1 MYKEP
6 VKQSKGKYNSV
17 EEFLQAKANKA
28 SERLK
33 NVDLSI
39 LKKLHQD
46 A

>member
-1 MYKEP
+1 MYKEQ
-6 VKQSKGKYNSV
+6 VKKTKGKYESV
-17 EEFLQAKANKA
+17 EEFLQAKASKA

-39 LKKLHQD
+39 LNKIPQN